1 MDMALKKLK
10 EEHERAFVF
19 MNRIKGMDYCVNLIE
34 RELTSIVASGDFEK
48 LPKDAQE
55 GICVPMAKSIR
66 YWKMQRDRYVDEYTA
81 DMTNRANKI
90 DNELMNISLEEAKE
104 MAIGDL
110 SFMPLVSA
118 IEIEGVEVTPEEAE
132 PQEKK
137 EQTDEDILRGL
148 ADKQI
153 A

>member
-1 MDMALKKLK
+1 MALKKLK

-34 RELTSIVASGDFEK
+34 RELTSVVASGDFEK
-48 LPKDAQE
+48 LPEDTQT
-55 GICVPMAKSIR
+55 GICVPLARSIR

-90 DNELMNISLEEAKE
+90 DSQLMNISLEEAKE
-104 MAIGDL
+104 MALGDL
-110 SFMPLVSA
+110 SFLPSIEPVE
-118 IEIEGVEVTPEEAE
+118 IEITEVAPEETE
-132 PQEKK
+132 QVEKK
-137 EQTDEDILRGL
+137 EQTDEDILKSL
-148 ADKQI
+148 TEKQI